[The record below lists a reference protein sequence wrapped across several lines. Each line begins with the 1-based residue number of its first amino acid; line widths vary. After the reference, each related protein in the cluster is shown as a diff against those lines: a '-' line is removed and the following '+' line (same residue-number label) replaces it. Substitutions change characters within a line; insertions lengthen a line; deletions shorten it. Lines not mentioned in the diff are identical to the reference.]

1 MVDQKNT
8 KSQSADIDG
17 EFRQTLTALFRH
29 NRAGMY
35 RYACYRL
42 GCADEADDVVQ
53 DVFLHL
59 YSKADMLRS
68 VGDWQSYLY
77 RSLSNRCTD
86 RLRRNG
92 LHTVS
97 LPENLDVPSD
107 EESGSFE
114 QEFQRINRL
123 MAAIPSEQAEVIRL
137 RLHGDLSFAEIARVT
152 GCAVTTVQSRFQYGI
167 EKIRK
172 AMNNSTK

>member
-1 MVDQKNT
+1 MVDKKNT
-8 KSQSADIDG
+8 RNQLVDTDG
-17 EFRQTLTALFRH
+17 NFRQTVTALFRR

-59 YSKADMLRS
+59 CSKADMLQS

-92 LHTVS
+92 MQTVS

-107 EESGSFE
+107 EEPENFE

-152 GCAVTTVQSRFQYGI
+152 ECAVTTVQSRFQYGI

-172 AMNNSTK
+172 AMNN